1 MMTKKTVT
9 FQEIKKDLTAD
20 DRKAIELEKK
30 YYHLV
35 VSLRK
40 MRESLGLTQEQLASK
55 SNIPRTTI
63 SKVESGNRNVTID
76 VLMTLAKAMNKN
88 LVLQLN

>member
-1 MMTKKTVT
+1 MTKKTVT

>member
-1 MMTKKTVT
+1 MTKKIVT
-9 FQEIKKDLTAD
+9 LQDIKKDLTAD
-20 DRKAIELEKK
+20 DKKIIDLEKK

-40 MRESLGLTQEQLASK
+40 MRESLGLTQEQLAGK

-63 SKVESGNRNVTID
+63 SKVESGSRNVTID
-76 VLMTLAKAMNKN
+76 VLMTLAKAMDKN
-88 LVLQLN
+88 LELRLR